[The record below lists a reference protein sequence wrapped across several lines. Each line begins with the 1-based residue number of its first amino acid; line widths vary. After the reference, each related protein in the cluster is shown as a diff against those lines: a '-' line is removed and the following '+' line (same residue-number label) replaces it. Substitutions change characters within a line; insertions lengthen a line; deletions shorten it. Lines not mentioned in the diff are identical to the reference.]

1 MNFRPIVRERTIDWW
16 YGWVQNFESSGFSLE
31 PTQRLASASAQSNAV
46 QHSHSVTLNQQRC
59 LPTTSHHMKQPATIF
74 MGRSYHGVS
83 SQEVLH
89 HYPPVTAAGRPVQQ
103 HDPKSTGQNYPQPTY
118 ASGAESWHWG
128 YSPDRYEVV
137 TLPGNVKK
145 CYGCGAEFT
154 DRHRSPPY
162 NIVVKHVDR
171 RLVRRDE
178 RTGNFLFS
186 ADYSNTYYQLDF
198 ATFNAKIPFSMGRC
212 FFDSDKLSSLDNS
225 RCNILENCNLNVTVI
240 WYIVIGLEVSL
251 KFGPLSQNRQEFHL

>member
-16 YGWVQNFESSGFSLE
+16 YCSVQNFESSGFSLE

-89 HYPPVTAAGRPVQQ
+89 HYPPVTAGGRPVQQ

-118 ASGAESWHWG
+118 ASGAESWHSG

-162 NIVVKHVDR
+162 NIVYNTHFK
-171 RLVRRDE
+171 RLHHRAK
-178 RTGNFLFS
+178 N
-186 ADYSNTYYQLDF
+186 DF
-198 ATFNAKIPFSMGRC
+198 ISGFTFVFR
-212 FFDSDKLSSLDNS
+212 
-225 RCNILENCNLNVTVI
+225 
-240 WYIVIGLEVSL
+240 
-251 KFGPLSQNRQEFHL
+251 